1 MEVKGGVIMRDAQ
14 LQQDVQNEL
23 NWDPS
28 IRAEEIGVAV
38 KDGVVTLSGMVRT
51 YAEKLA
57 AEKAAKRV
65 LGVKAVAEDIE
76 VKVTSSM
83 KRNDTEIA
91 RAAVD
96 ALTWNVEV
104 PHERIK
110 LKVEDG
116 WVTLEGEA
124 DWEYQRSAAVRAV
137 ANLLGVRGVT
147 NLMTLKRKLETV
159 EIKHR
164 LTDAFKRNA
173 ELEAQS
179 IRVEASDG
187 RVVLR
192 GKVHSWQQHDEA
204 TRVVWSAPGVMDVE
218 DHLTVAS

>member
-1 MEVKGGVIMRDAQ
+1 MKDAQ
-14 LQQDVQNEL
+14 LQQDVMNEL

-28 IRAEEIGVAV
+28 IHAEEIGVAV

-51 YAEKLA
+51 YAEKLV

-65 LGVKAVAEDIE
+65 RGVKAVAEDIE
-76 VKVTSSM
+76 VKVTTSM

-91 RAAVD
+91 KAAVD
-96 ALTWNVEV
+96 AQAWDVEV
-104 PHERIK
+104 PHERIQ

-116 WVTLEGEA
+116 WITLEGSV
-124 DWEYQRSAAVRAV
+124 DWEFQRSAAARAV
-137 ANLLGVRGVT
+137 SNLLGVRGVT
-147 NLMTLKRKLETV
+147 NLITLKRRLETT
-159 EIKHR
+159 EIKRR
-164 LTDAFKRNA
+164 LADAFKRNA

-179 IRVEASDG
+179 IQVDASDG

-204 TRVVWSAPGVMDVE
+204 TRVIWSAPGVMDVE
-218 DHLTVAS
+218 DHLVVA

>member
-1 MEVKGGVIMRDAQ
+1 MKDAK
-14 LQQDVQNEL
+14 LQQDVMNEL

-28 IRAEEIGVAV
+28 IHAEEIGVAV

-51 YAEKLA
+51 YAEKLV

-65 LGVKAVAEDIE
+65 RGVKAVAEDIE
-76 VKVTSSM
+76 VKVTTSM

-91 RAAVD
+91 KAAVD
-96 ALTWNVEV
+96 AQAWDVEV
-104 PHERIK
+104 PHERIQ

-116 WVTLEGEA
+116 WITLEGSV
-124 DWEYQRSAAVRAV
+124 DWEFQRSAAARAV
-137 ANLLGVRGVT
+137 SNLLGVRGVT
-147 NLMTLKRKLETV
+147 NLITLKRRLETT
-159 EIKHR
+159 EIKRR
-164 LTDAFKRNA
+164 LADAFKRNA

-179 IRVEASDG
+179 IQVDASDG

-204 TRVVWSAPGVMDVE
+204 TRVIWSAPGVMDVE
-218 DHLTVAS
+218 DHLVVA

>member
-1 MEVKGGVIMRDAQ
+1 MVGKGGDTMKDAQ

-28 IRAEEIGVAV
+28 LHAEQIGVAV
-38 KDGVVTLSGMVRT
+38 KDGVVTLSGMLT
-51 YAEKLA
+51 SYAEKLS

-65 LGVKAVAEDIE
+65 RGVCAVAEDIE
-76 VKVTSSM
+76 VKVATSM

-104 PHERIK
+104 PQERIK

-116 WVTLEGEA
+116 WVTLEGEV
-124 DWEYQRSAAVRAV
+124 DWAYQRTAALRAV
-137 ANLLGVRGVT
+137 SNMIGVRGVT
-147 NLMTLKRKLETV
+147 NLISLKRRVETA
-159 EIKHR
+159 EIQR
-164 LTDAFKRNA
+164 RINEAFRRNA
-173 ELEAQS
+173 ELEAEK
-179 IRVEASDG
+179 IRIETADG
-187 RVVLR
+187 KVKLY

-204 TRVVWSAPGVMDVE
+204 TQIAWSAPGVMNVE
-218 DHLTVAS
+218 DHLTISR